1 MLPHLRSQAR
11 RAPRGN
17 VERLF
22 AERGAGGKKEGKKKN
37 QQTLFLSLRDSAKAS
52 LPSAVSWEA
61 PGPGLLNSSSRLPP
75 PPSAAQFP
83 PAFGASSRHGPEPP
97 ALLQRSR
104 LDLLHLAVAA
114 VGNEG
119 EEIPNEWGPR
129 REFAA
134 LIWKP
139 SPAKYC
145 PDQYPSESAALM
157 SRVQSQPLQWDQ
169 DLCPFSL
176 KKNKQSFC
184 FLRKPLYQGKHAF
197 LSPPFCPFSYFFG
210 RKSEKKKRGEG
221 RKGFSRM
228 QVLRSCL
235 YCWLFHQHLIITF
248 TKTHTSEVSK
258 NVQLLFWNMASSAA
272 LVRE

>member
-1 MLPHLRSQAR
+1 MARQEATAQQPSLVPRSRRARSAAAPAPRGCAARTRSQPPPSPPQVLLLLILHPGPTNKARTTTPKRKAPGKTPPLQNGRKTEANSANFFKKIKQKRAEKRRRKKENVLPHLRSQAR

-97 ALLQRSR
+97 ALLHRSR

-119 EEIPNEWGPR
+119 EEIPNE
-129 REFAA
+129 
-134 LIWKP
+134 
-139 SPAKYC
+139 
-145 PDQYPSESAALM
+145 
-157 SRVQSQPLQWDQ
+157 
-169 DLCPFSL
+169 
-176 KKNKQSFC
+176 
-184 FLRKPLYQGKHAF
+184 
-197 LSPPFCPFSYFFG
+197 
-210 RKSEKKKRGEG
+210 
-221 RKGFSRM
+221 
-228 QVLRSCL
+228 
-235 YCWLFHQHLIITF
+235 
-248 TKTHTSEVSK
+248 
-258 NVQLLFWNMASSAA
+258 
-272 LVRE
+272 